1 MRRLFA
7 WQLRLVLASSI
18 FGLVATLPTRAVADT
33 RADARRYFQQ
43 GMALIDEGK
52 IVEGIDLLK
61 KAHAIRPHPSVLFNI
76 ARAYVSG
83 GDVDQALEYFERYL
97 DTEPPDAQRVQA
109 TITDLKE
116 RRRLRSLVDEGMTA
130 IREGRHLEGVALLK
144 RAYEARPH
152 PNILFNIARAYED
165 AGDPKRAIATYEQYL
180 DSSPRD
186 AEDVRSALKR
196 LRAALAKKT
205 ERVPE
210 RVPPKRDEPPKVAD
224 KGADKS
230 GDKGVKKGAEPAVV
244 EREVPPQALD
254 DAQLEKLAE
263 LIAQL
268 VKRDEGRDATRPAI
282 EGAISEVVPA
292 SDVPKTARLTGETN
306 AVGTSTIAAAA
317 VPSNVELEAKSGAA
331 YEEVVVTASRREQS
345 PLDAPNAVTIITDE
359 DIRLSGARTIPDL
372 LRRVPGMDVMAM
384 SYSDYNVAMRGFNR
398 RIANKI
404 LVLIDGRT
412 AYEDFLGGMLWGGVT
427 LDLADIARIEVV
439 RGPGSAIYG
448 AYAYTGMVNIIT
460 KRPSEVGGSRIK
472 AAGGNGRAL
481 EISYQ
486 YGERRGQLGF
496 RASAA
501 YERGD
506 KFDLEFDPE
515 RVDYTTNVSDP
526 NLSLEST
533 RADLE
538 AEYLLKG
545 NDAGRIFLGAGARTG
560 FLELYGVAALRNQAL
575 ESQGFNVR
583 AGYEGPLFSLL
594 TFWNRLRATSTPQ
607 FYRVGLD
614 DLGSDT
620 RADILSIEPIFRP
633 TLSFLGE
640 HSFVIGGEYRH
651 KYIDWDY
658 LDDAH
663 REDHFALFAQD
674 SWAVSKQFSAIASA
688 RLDLHPIIGALASPR
703 LALIYK
709 PTERQAIRASIG
721 TAFRQP
727 TQAETYLALSAASP
741 VAGVAVTLVGG
752 RDALEP
758 ENIATLDVGWLLQP
772 DFGELEAVVYVN
784 RVGNLITR
792 TPLTP
797 TSPEDGAYDPEI
809 GAFVGAVSRYVNDA
823 RHYLAVGT
831 ELSTR
836 LYPVEGVDVGASYA
850 FQYIFDE
857 DTGDRF
863 TDSPLHKVT
872 LWGQLRTKFGMDVGL
887 SAHVVSDQQWIEP
900 NYDPNDPTGFDQ
912 EPRLI
917 EASVVVVGRIGYRML
932 DDKLELAVSGTNLTD
947 FGSLRHREHPYA
959 NRLEARVFGSLTARF

>member
-7 WQLRLVLASSI
+7 WQLRLVLSSS
-18 FGLVATLPTRAVADT
+18 LVAVAASTPSSAIADT

-52 IVEGIDLLK
+52 LVEGVELLK
-61 KAHAIRPHPSVLFNI
+61 KAYAIRPHPSVLFNI
-76 ARAYVSG
+76 ARAYTSAG
-83 GDVDQALEYFERYL
+83 EVDQALEYFERYL
-97 DTEPPDAQRVQA
+97 DTEPPDAARVQA
-109 TITDLKE
+109 TIADLKE
-116 RRRLRSLVDEGMTA
+116 RRRLRSLVDDGMTA
-130 IREGRHLEGVALLK
+130 IREGRYLEGVALLK

-165 AGDPKRAIATYEQYL
+165 AGDTKRAIATYEQYL
-180 DSSPRD
+180 DSNPRD

-196 LRAALAKKT
+196 LRAVLAKKT
-205 ERVPE
+205 EKVPE
-210 RVPPKRDEPPKVAD
+210 KAPPPKRVEEPTRVAGAD
-224 KGADKS
+224 KG
-230 GDKGVKKGAEPAVV
+230 DKGAKKPPEPTVV
-244 EREVPPQALD
+244 ETVAPQPLD

-263 LIAQL
+263 MIAQL
-268 VKRDEGRDATRPAI
+268 VKRDDGRDVARPAI
-282 EGAISEVVPA
+282 ESAIADAVPA
-292 SDVPKTARLTGETN
+292 GDATKTVRLGSETN
-306 AVGTSTIAAAA
+306 AAGTSTIAAAV
-317 VPSNVELEAKSGAA
+317 VPSTVDLEAKSGAA

-412 AYEDFLGGMLWGGVT
+412 AYEDFLGGMLWRGIT

-460 KRPSEVGGSRIK
+460 KRPEEVRGSRVSV
-472 AAGGNGRAL
+472 AAGNGKAI
-481 EISYQ
+481 EGSYQ
-486 YGERRGQLGF
+486 YGERRGSVGL
-496 RASAA
+496 RASAG

-506 KFDLEFDPE
+506 KYDLEFDPS
-515 RVDYTTNVSDP
+515 RVDYTTNVGDP
-526 NLSLEST
+526 NKSLET
-533 RADLE
+533 ARFDLE
-538 AEYLLKG
+538 AEYALKDLG
-545 NDAGRIFLGAGARTG
+545 GRLFVGGGARVG

-575 ESQGFNVR
+575 DAQGYNVR
-583 AGYEGPLFSLL
+583 VGYEGDLFTLL
-594 TFWNRLRATSTPQ
+594 AFWNGLRARSTPQ

-620 RADILSIEPIFRP
+620 RADVLSIEPIFRP
-633 TLSFLGE
+633 TLSFFGE
-640 HSFVIGGEYRH
+640 HSFVLGGEYRH
-651 KYIDWDY
+651 KYIEWDY
-658 LDDAH
+658 LDGAH
-663 REDHFALFAQD
+663 EEDHFALFAQD

-727 TQAETYLALSAASP
+727 TQAETYLNLSAASP

-752 RDALEP
+752 RDTLEP

-772 DFGELEAVVYVN
+772 GFGELEAVVYVN

-797 TSPEDGAYDPEI
+797 TSPEAGAYDPDI
-809 GAFVGAVSRYVNDA
+809 GAFVGAVSRYVNDT
-823 RHYLAVGT
+823 RHYLAIGT

-836 LYPVEGVDVGASYA
+836 LYPVDGVDVGASYA
-850 FQYIFDE
+850 LQYIFDE

-872 LWGQLRTKFGMDVGL
+872 VWGQLRTRFGMDIGL
-887 SAHVVSDQQWIEP
+887 SAHVVSDQKWIEP
-900 NYDPNDPTGFDQ
+900 NYDPNDPTGFDT
-912 EPRLI
+912 EPLPI
-917 EASVVVVGRIGYRML
+917 DASVVVVGRVGYRML